1 MSDLRKFIF
10 HRQPFFSSYRNKIV
24 YYDCFADMKYNGLH
38 EGLRIPVAELSI
50 VENDL
55 IK

>member
-10 HRQPFFSSYRNKIV
+10 HRQPFFSSYRDKIV

-38 EGLRIPVAELSI
+38 EGLRISI